1 MGVPPSNRYGTGP
14 THAHCLHEP
23 PVLFAVCCNLTTK
36 FPQERI
42 EQSHLLFIINI
53 LRYFSNICATIRIW
67 SVFSANIPI
76 PVFHTSGPS
85 HVAASNC
92 PNNLSTHYQQPD
104 AGLSTENRPFIDK
117 KRIRKQSSPAFR
129 LRPER
134 APSGPDTNIREK
146 ERTAVKDRTEQVLR
160 SRY

>member
-53 LRYFSNICATIRIW
+53 LR
-67 SVFSANIPI
+67 
-76 PVFHTSGPS
+76 
-85 HVAASNC
+85 
-92 PNNLSTHYQQPD
+92 
-104 AGLSTENRPFIDK
+104 
-117 KRIRKQSSPAFR
+117 
-129 LRPER
+129 
-134 APSGPDTNIREK
+134 
-146 ERTAVKDRTEQVLR
+146 
-160 SRY
+160 